1 MDSSNNLLKTQNRI
15 KLIILWLIPF
25 ALMLVASVVYW
36 LVVNG
41 HLTLNSKNEGE
52 LVMPPINI
60 HELALT
66 IDKTDRNEWKGK
78 WVMLIRGSNKC
89 SGTCEDA
96 LHLTRQIHIRLNE
109 KADRVTVNAGSKD
122 ASLHGKDIPT
132 IIAELETKMR
142 DAAANLEFEEAA
154 RLRDELKRIE
164 NKQLGLDVPGM
175 AKSAQNTNLKAK
187 TKSFVNS
194 IGSVFLGISTC
205 LAILFV
211 GFNGKQSII
220 NSPILNF
227 EITQTGSVGMFVK
240 YQLAAFLGIFAISM
254 LIQFVSYYFLSL
266 SNKGL
271 KKG

>member
-66 IDKTDRNEWKGK
+66 IDKADRNEWKGK

-96 LHLTRQIHIRLNE
+96 LHLTLSLIHI
-109 KADRVTVNAGSKD
+109 
-122 ASLHGKDIPT
+122 
-132 IIAELETKMR
+132 
-142 DAAANLEFEEAA
+142 
-154 RLRDELKRIE
+154 
-164 NKQLGLDVPGM
+164 
-175 AKSAQNTNLKAK
+175 
-187 TKSFVNS
+187 
-194 IGSVFLGISTC
+194 
-205 LAILFV
+205 
-211 GFNGKQSII
+211 
-220 NSPILNF
+220 
-227 EITQTGSVGMFVK
+227 
-240 YQLAAFLGIFAISM
+240 
-254 LIQFVSYYFLSL
+254 
-266 SNKGL
+266 
-271 KKG
+271 